1 MNQYDLLA
9 PLRSAEPPVIT
20 GGEGA
25 VLFDSEGKRYVDF
38 NELCVI
44 LGQNNQAFI
53 DVMSEALRKPTVA
66 KGGSEVKE
74 RLHNYLM
81 ETTNHQFNHVH
92 LTTSGTEAAE
102 WAVLMAQKLTGR
114 SEVVTFWNSIHG
126 RTKFGAALS
135 GLPARKIGYGPLA
148 PGVVYAP
155 YPNCNDCPMGKCS
168 CDCGGD
174 KGFACLELLDRKYK
188 YESAQ
193 DAAAVIV
200 EGYQAAGLCFPPE
213 GYLKALYDW
222 AKSRGMLFIMDE
234 IQSGMGRTGTM
245 YFYQQQGIEP
255 DMLLLGK
262 GLGNGFHIAALLS
275 KDQPEK
281 AALPAMSGGAG
292 EEILACTAACEVFRQ
307 LENGLL
313 DHINTVGK
321 QLQDGFAELCKHPSV
336 KNHRGAGLAAGL
348 QLKDP
353 EVAKELNL
361 RLRERGFLMAGGAS
375 AVCCRSPYAL
385 SAENV
390 SDLLKAMDE
399 ILTEIEK

>member
-1 MNQYDLLA
+1 MMNQYDLLA
-9 PLRSAEPPVIT
+9 PLRSAEPPRIEKA
-20 GGEGA
+20 EGA
-25 VLFDSEGKRYVDF
+25 SFWDTEGKRYVDF

-44 LGQNNQAFI
+44 LGQNNEEFI
-53 DVMSEALRKPTVA
+53 EEMSSALRKPTIA
-66 KGGSEVKE
+66 KGGSDVKE
-74 RLHNYLM
+74 RLHQYLM
-81 ETTNHQFNHVH
+81 ETTNHQFNHIH

-135 GLPARKIGYGPLA
+135 GLPARKIGYGPVA
-148 PGVVYAP
+148 PGVIYAP
-155 YPNCNDCPMGKCS
+155 YPNCADCPMGRCKENCN
-168 CDCGGD
+168 
-174 KGFACLELLDRKYK
+174 FACLEFLDKKYK

-200 EGYQAAGLCFPPE
+200 EGYQAAGLVFPPD

-222 AKSRGMLFIMDE
+222 AKSKGMLFILDE

-262 GLGNGFHIAALLS
+262 GLGNGLHIAALLS

-292 EEILACTAACEVFRQ
+292 EEVLACTAACEVFRQ

-321 QLQDGFAELCKHPSV
+321 QLQEGFEALCSHPSV
-336 KNHRGAGLAAGL
+336 VGRRGAGLAAAL
-348 QLKDP
+348 IMKSQDIATAVSKQ
-353 EVAKELNL
+353 
-361 RLRERGFLMAGGAS
+361 LRERGFLMAGGAS
-375 AVCCRSPYAL
+375 AVCCRSSYAVT
-385 SAENV
+385 AEEIT
-390 SDLLKAMDE
+390 DLLKAIDE
-399 ILTEIEK
+399 ILTEMEK

>member
-1 MNQYDLLA
+1 MMNQYDLLS
-9 PLRSAEPPVIT
+9 PLRSAEPPKIVKA
-20 GGEGA
+20 EGA
-25 VLFDSEGKRYVDF
+25 SFWDSEGKRYVDLS
-38 NELCVI
+38 ELCVI
-44 LGQNNQAFI
+44 LGQNNEDFI
-53 DVMSEALRKPTVA
+53 NVMSDALRKPTIA

-74 RLHNYLM
+74 RLHQYLM

-148 PGVVYAP
+148 PGVIYAP
-155 YPNCNDCPMGKCS
+155 YPNCADCPMGRCKE
-168 CDCGGD
+168 DCN
-174 KGFACLELLDRKYK
+174 FACLEFLDKKYK

-200 EGYQAAGLCFPPE
+200 EGYQAAGMVFPPD

-222 AKSRGMLFIMDE
+222 AKSKGMLFIMDE

-262 GLGNGFHIAALLS
+262 GLGNGLHIAALLS

-292 EEILACTAACEVFRQ
+292 EEVLACTAACEVFRQ

-321 QLQDGFAELCKHPSV
+321 QLQEGFEAMKSHPSV
-336 KNHRGAGLAAGL
+336 VGRRGAGLAAAL
-348 QLKDP
+348 ILKSPEFAMAVNKQLK
-353 EVAKELNL
+353 
-361 RLRERGFLMAGGAS
+361 ERGFILAGGG
-375 AVCCRSPYAL
+375 AVICCRSSYAL
-385 SAENV
+385 TSEEV
-390 SDLLKAMDE
+390 SELLKAVDE
-399 ILTEIEK
+399 ILTEMEK